1 MPDLLSV
8 APGVPFKVELGSA
21 PGSTGYEWQPDALP
35 EGVKLTGS
43 TFSLPARAAGGDGGG
58 PSFPR
63 VAERS
68 GRFRLRFV
76 LKRRWESEPVQV
88 REIEVES
95 R

>member
-1 MPDLLSV
+1 MPEQLTV
-8 APGVPFKVELGSA
+8 APGVPFKVALGSA

-43 TFSLPARAAGGDGGG
+43 AFSLPASAATGDGGVQA
-58 PSFPR
+58 FHL
-63 VAERS
+63 VAERA

-76 LKRRWESEPVQV
+76 LKRRWESAPIQT

>member
-8 APGVPFKVELGSA
+8 APGVAFKVELGSA

-35 EGVKLTGS
+35 EGMKVAGS
-43 TFSLPARAAGGDGGG
+43 TFSLPASAAVGDGGAQA
-58 PSFPR
+58 FLL
-63 VAERS
+63 VTERT

-76 LKRRWESEPVQV
+76 LKRRWESEPIQV

>member
-8 APGVPFKVELGSA
+8 APGVPFKVEFGSA
-21 PGSTGYEWQPDALP
+21 PGSTGYEWQPDVLP
-35 EGVKLTGS
+35 ESVRLTGS
-43 TFSLPARAAGGDGGG
+43 TFSLPAGAAVGDGGVQ
-58 PSFPR
+58 SFQL

-76 LKRRWESEPVQV
+76 LKRRWESDAIQV